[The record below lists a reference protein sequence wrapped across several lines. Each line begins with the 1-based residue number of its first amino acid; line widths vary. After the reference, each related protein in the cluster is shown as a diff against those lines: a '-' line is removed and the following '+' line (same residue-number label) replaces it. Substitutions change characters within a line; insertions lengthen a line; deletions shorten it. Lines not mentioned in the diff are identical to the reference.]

1 MRTAVSAESAH
12 PGVLITKKKA
22 AAGFKNHHM
31 FATAV
36 RTGTNVLLKR
46 RFTGQPL
53 RSSHGNPIDFLT
65 GFLGYGFVDAVTA
78 LTDGASCLRPPASP
92 QEEHAAPH
100 PISLPESAEKPYRRV
115 YAYLLGRGIPPGMI
129 RILEQR
135 GLLYQERN
143 HDMESLIP
151 AGKDWNEDLQALRP
165 VSGYPPLRTL

>member
-1 MRTAVSAESAH
+1 M
-12 PGVLITKKKA
+12 
-22 AAGFKNHHM
+22 
-31 FATAV
+31 
-36 RTGTNVLLKR
+36 KR

-53 RSSHGNPIDFLT
+53 RSSHGNPVDFLT
-65 GFLGYGFVDAVTA
+65 GFLGYSFVDAVMA
-78 LTDGASCLRPPASP
+78 LTGGASCRRPPASP

-100 PISLPESAEKPYRRV
+100 PIPLPESAEKPYRWV

-151 AGKDWNEDLQALRP
+151 AGKDWKEDLQALRP
-165 VSGYPPLRTL
+165 LSGYPPLRTL